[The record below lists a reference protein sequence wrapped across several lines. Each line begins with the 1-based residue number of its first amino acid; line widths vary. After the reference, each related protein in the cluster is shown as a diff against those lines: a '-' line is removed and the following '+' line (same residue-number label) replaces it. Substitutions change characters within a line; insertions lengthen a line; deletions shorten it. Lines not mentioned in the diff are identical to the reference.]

1 MTRRFSWLHFTDLH
15 VGMSES
21 SHRWPTMRRAL
32 LDDLAK
38 VHRHLRQVDVVFF
51 TGDLTNRGT
60 EAEFSRFDEEMAKI
74 REALSALGSSPLLL
88 AVPGNH
94 DLVRPD
100 PKRSALRDLRRW
112 RDDREL
118 REMFW
123 SEPGCDHR
131 ELVRQAFSPWSA
143 WAERA
148 LSWGELTD
156 VVRDGVLPGDFLATF
171 SSNGVRVGLVGLNTA
186 ALQLEGGDYEGRLSL
201 HPSQLTQLS
210 SDPGGWAE
218 SHDACFL
225 LTHHDPSWLD
235 EEGRADFREHI
246 YPSERFVLHFCGHR
260 HEQRNE
266 TRSEGGGPWRRV
278 DLGRSLFGQ
287 ETYGN
292 SVQRLYGYS
301 AGYIE
306 FGSPPTLHRWPRR
319 DEPKQDGSRRLGP
332 DGSAYLDD
340 DGGLHETLHPT
351 HRAAPVTYTTFPPRA
366 LIEELSAW
374 LEQRYHRPLSR
385 RSLLSASGLSG
396 NPALSWAQLLVSQ
409 PAAVLARLLG
419 EVHKDD
425 ADDGPAIAGFLERLG
440 QPSEPASFE
449 DVLLAEFEDQ
459 LEEAR
464 SHLAAERYEQAAAL
478 YERIERRAG
487 EPRQDTSKLRAI
499 RARARLNRAAALGG
513 LGDIEGSNALISSV
527 EPSDLNSR
535 GRLNLGRFLVG
546 AGKPEQALQAI
557 EGVDEPGALVVL
569 QLVQIHRGEIPGALA
584 EDPDVLLWAAIH
596 HLQSQDAGSA
606 ADLALR
612 ASRAEGINERGRHQS
627 ASLLAHA
634 LLQQWHGEASEPIQ
648 APAEVLAR
656 LRELISSGGARADW
670 AALEALRRAC
680 EEIPQEIPV
689 EPAPEDAPTPAWLSE
704 LQVTLR
710 AEDHTGALR
719 ALATRRPHVGP
730 VLMATAFALH
740 EAGTLEGSLDLARR
754 AFALLPGYGQR
765 KLLARVLFSSGHL
778 EEAQQHIEA
787 LQPPL
792 TEDVW
797 ELTLQLAIAR
807 GTGDPIQLGTAWEAA
822 RPDSVRAPVWLVQA
836 HLQRGD
842 VRKAR
847 EAAWRALRMG
857 DRLAIDDI
865 RVLAVASWTQGAP
878 FDPELARRILGLLES
893 EHLRGDPVAEMLRH
907 HLLLATG
914 DHTDTPIDW
923 ELLSRA
929 GIVRPFTVEEMVEG
943 MRTNARRNA
952 LMDRAWEAGAFVFET
967 RASLRGMRCGDAALA
982 FSQGERVAVPPLP
995 VFAPKAWKGRK
1006 CHLGALGIEL
1016 LVALG
1021 LHEAFGDAVQTV
1033 VIFRDTALFTQKGA
1047 QEPVIEFTR
1056 TEQAK
1061 SAETWKSF
1069 EGLPEVDPKQQG
1081 IHALKVEDLP
1091 GIVAWLSGLGLVERT
1106 NDPPWSPPGGTLVL
1120 DARLVYELARQG
1132 LARPFL
1138 EACQHQKLALGLDPR
1153 AVRARRER
1161 ARELE
1166 LRVEASSLGDEI
1178 SRWLVR
1184 LRDQGKLEV
1193 VTPPAGPPLA
1203 PLRSGDPDPD
1213 WIARAFATRELL
1225 LADPELVLVSSELVE
1240 MGLQGFGPG
1249 FLVQDRAW
1257 RPEPWAEHRH
1267 RYGSLSGRWV
1277 TLPAVVR
1284 ALAPDARR
1292 AEIVGRLARAG
1303 YVDAFEP
1310 RDVRALFDAYGG
1322 LHGIEPSRR
1331 LLGLVQALA
1340 GQDRHPHLGLLGL
1353 SIAVILTETI
1363 AEAWLGAEVQPQADA
1378 LTVSVL
1384 DTLEQMDRVTRGR
1397 VRLLDAAVV
1406 QLVGASHRAPARFTV
1421 AKDEAN
1427 RTTPPDSV
1435 GQRMWRVVSAWADP
1449 HPPRRASLDL
1459 GLAQAIRMADR
1470 SELGVAE
1477 SVFGCIFVEIPPPPR
1492 GDLCGSTLGAVFNRR
1507 ARFASLLRERRL
1519 YDRSIEEWRSTGT
1532 AALAGA
1538 SLSGTDLQT
1547 ESDGVPIALALEGA
1561 LPEAL
1566 PLARQMASEL
1576 WAHDGVVAE
1585 ALRRWADHPSDAT
1598 LEVLRRS
1605 LDASPVRSIRA
1616 DPRILVAWSH
1626 WADRSL
1632 PAPRRQNEL
1641 LALLS
1646 EPLDQRPDQSLLE
1659 MLRARFEPGGAWSE
1673 QEISLMGRQLARI
1686 PGVTIS
1692 TGFAFL
1698 PVDEML
1704 PYLARIPEQHAYLP
1718 TGSLVDALLALG
1730 ISGKTE
1736 PVRRLENIEVRL
1748 PELVARAAAAALVP
1762 VPQQGPTYAENEPA
1776 LLRACGAAVEAVT
1789 GMEPLPPDRRIWL
1802 SWRLFGWLTEQ
1813 ILSTP
1818 DRFAAAR
1825 ALAELAPG
1833 ARDPEECVPD
1843 LYDPWRVGPGRVDT
1857 RELSVLQALGLL
1869 RTAGAVDW
1877 HLLKPALLAVA
1888 SRALTPDER
1897 LVRETWTEPS
1907 LGGRALVAPDLAKA
1921 LLLTIDNDMI
1931 SEMPAL
1937 QRMGWL
1943 DDALRSRPEDAP
1955 LQELASHVSLAFATR
1970 AHLWSET
1977 EGRRV
1982 LEAIQAEDF
1991 EVNNLGRRVLLIAA
2005 SGRGEGDAL
2014 RQRAR
2019 EIVWA
2024 GLGGEDEQL
2033 LVSEWL
2039 LASARRNGLEQAV
2052 RELRAELSR
2061 RQIPEIPHL
2070 RRLSRVLIGGEPS
2083 ARDQAWAVLRRL
2095 AEEPALAESDALGE
2109 LFQSIAGR
2117 IAS

>member
-21 SHRWPTMRRAL
+21 SDRWPAMRRAL
-32 LDDLAK
+32 FDDLAK
-38 VHRHLRQVDVVFF
+38 VHRHVRQVDVVFF

-60 EAEFSRFDEEMAKI
+60 EAEFTRFDEEMAKVK
-74 REALSALGSSPLLL
+74 EELSKLGSSPLLL

-100 PKRSALRDLRRW
+100 PKRSALRDLRSW
-112 RDDREL
+112 RDDPAL

-123 SEPGCDHR
+123 SDPACDPR

-148 LSWGELTD
+148 LSWGQLTD

-171 SSNGVRVGLVGLNTA
+171 SKNSVRIGLVGLNTA

-201 HPSQLTQLS
+201 HPSQLTKLTP
-210 SDPGGWAE
+210 DPDGWAE

-225 LTHHDPSWLD
+225 LTHHDQSWLD

-246 YPSERFVLHFCGHR
+246 YPPERFVLHFCGHR
-260 HEQRNE
+260 HEQRTE

-287 ETYGN
+287 ETYGDG
-292 SVQRLYGYS
+292 VQRLYGYS

-340 DGGLHETLHPT
+340 DGGLHETLQPT

-374 LEQRYHRPLSR
+374 LELRYHRPLSR

-396 NPALSWAQLLVSQ
+396 NPALSWAELLVSQ

-419 EVHKDD
+419 EVQKDD

-449 DVLLAEFEDQ
+449 DVLLTEFEDQ

-487 EPRQDTSKLRAI
+487 EPGQDTTKLRAI

-513 LGDIEGSNALISSV
+513 LGDIEGSNALLASI
-527 EPSDLNSR
+527 EPRDLNSR
-535 GRLNLGRFLVG
+535 GRINLGRFLVG
-546 AGKPEQALQAI
+546 AGEPEQALQVI
-557 EGVDEPGALVVL
+557 EGVDEPGALVVR
-569 QLVQIHRGEIPGALA
+569 QLAQIHRGEIPGALA

-596 HLQSQDAGSA
+596 HLQSRDAGSA
-606 ADLALR
+606 AELALR
-612 ASRAEGINERGRHQS
+612 VSSAEGINERGRHQS

-634 LLQQWHGEASEPIQ
+634 LLQQWQGEASGTIQ

-656 LRELISSGGARADW
+656 LRELIVEGGARADW
-670 AALEALRRAC
+670 AALEALQRAC
-680 EEIPQEIPV
+680 EELPQEPPV
-689 EPAPEDAPTPAWLSE
+689 EAPEDTPTPAWLPE
-704 LQVTLR
+704 FQETLR

-719 ALATRRPHVGP
+719 ALAARRPQVGP

-740 EAGTLEGSLDLARR
+740 EEGALEESLDLARR

-778 EEAQQHIEA
+778 EEAHQHVEF

-797 ELTLQLAIAR
+797 ELTLQLALAR
-807 GTGDPIQLGTAWEAA
+807 GAGDPIQIGTAWEAA

-836 HLQRGD
+836 HLQQGD

-857 DRLAIDDI
+857 DRLAIDGI
-865 RVLAVASWTQGAP
+865 GILAVASWAQGSP
-878 FDPELARRILGLLES
+878 FDPELARRVLGLLES
-893 EHLRGDPVAEMLRH
+893 QNLRGEPVAEMLRH

-914 DHTDTPIDW
+914 DDTDTPIDW
-923 ELLSRA
+923 QLLTRA

-943 MRTNARRNA
+943 MQAKAAQNA

-967 RASLRGMRCGDAALA
+967 WASLRGMRCGYAALA
-982 FSQGERVAVPPLP
+982 FSGGERVAVPPLP
-995 VFAPKAWKGRK
+995 VFALTEWKGRK
-1006 CHLGALGIEL
+1006 CHLGALGSEL

-1021 LHEAFGDAVQTV
+1021 LHDAFGDAVQAV
-1033 VIFRDTALFTQKGA
+1033 VIFRDAADFARKGA
-1047 QEPVIEFTR
+1047 QDPVIEFTR

-1061 SAETWKSF
+1061 SAEMWRLF
-1069 EGLPEVDPKQQG
+1069 EGLPEVDPRQQG
-1081 IHALKVEDLP
+1081 IHALKVEDIP
-1091 GIVAWLSGLGLVERT
+1091 GIVAWLSGLGLVER
-1106 NDPPWSPPGGTLVL
+1106 NNEPPWSPPGGTLVL
-1120 DARLVYELARQG
+1120 DALLVYELTRRR

-1138 EACQHQKLALGLDPR
+1138 EACQNQKLALGLDPR

-1166 LRVEASSLGDEI
+1166 LRIEASSLGDEI
-1178 SRWLVR
+1178 SRWLGR

-1193 VTPPAGPPLA
+1193 VSLPAGPPLA
-1203 PLRSGDPDPD
+1203 ALRSGDPDPD

-1240 MGLQGFGPG
+1240 MGLHGFGPG
-1249 FLVQDRAW
+1249 FLVQDRDW

-1267 RYGSLSGRWV
+1267 RYDSLSGRWV
-1277 TLPAVVR
+1277 TLPSVVR
-1284 ALAPDARR
+1284 ALAPAQRR
-1292 AEIVGRLARAG
+1292 AEIVGKLARAG
-1303 YVDAFEP
+1303 YVDALEP
-1310 RDVRALFDAYGG
+1310 RDVRDLFDAYGG

-1353 SIAVILTETI
+1353 SIAVTLAGTI
-1363 AEAWLGAEVQPQADA
+1363 AEAWLGAEVQPQAEA

-1384 DTLEQMDRVTRGR
+1384 DTLEQMDRVTQGR

-1406 QLVGASHRAPARFTV
+1406 RLVGASHRAPARFTV
-1421 AKDEAN
+1421 AIDETN
-1427 RTTPPDSV
+1427 RTTSPDST
-1435 GQRMWRVVSAWADP
+1435 GQRMWKVVSAWADP
-1449 HPPRRASLDL
+1449 HPSRRASLDL
-1459 GLAQAIRMADR
+1459 GLAQTIRMADR
-1470 SELGVAE
+1470 AELGVAE
-1477 SVFGCIFVEIPPPPR
+1477 LVFGCIFVEIPPLPR

-1507 ARFASLLRERRL
+1507 ERFASLLHDLRL
-1519 YDRSIEEWRSTGT
+1519 YDRTIEDWRSTGT
-1532 AALAGA
+1532 AAMAGA
-1538 SLSGTDLQT
+1538 SLSGTDLHT
-1547 ESDGVPIALALEGA
+1547 ESDGVPIVLALEGA

-1566 PLARQMASEL
+1566 PLARQLASEL

-1585 ALRRWADHPSDAT
+1585 ALRRWADHPSGTT

-1616 DPRILVAWSH
+1616 DPRILLAWSY
-1626 WADRSL
+1626 WADRGL
-1632 PAPRRQNEL
+1632 PAPRRRNQL
-1641 LALLS
+1641 FALLS
-1646 EPLDQRPDQSLLE
+1646 EPLDRRPGQSLIE

-1673 QEISLMGRQLARI
+1673 QEISLMGRQLSRI
-1686 PGVTIS
+1686 PGATIS

-1748 PELVARAAAAALVP
+1748 PELVARAAAAALLP
-1762 VPQQGPTYAENEPA
+1762 LPQQGPTYAENEPA

-1789 GMEPLPPDRRIWL
+1789 GMEPLPPDLRIWL

-1813 ILSTP
+1813 ILSAP

-1825 ALAELAPG
+1825 ALAELAPD
-1833 ARDPEECVPD
+1833 ARSPEECVPD

-1869 RTAGAVDW
+1869 RTAGTVDW
-1877 HLLKPALLAVA
+1877 YLLKPALLAVA

-1921 LLLTIDNDMI
+1921 LLLTIDSELI

-1937 QRMGWL
+1937 QRISWL
-1943 DDALRSRPEDAP
+1943 DDALRSRPADAP
-1955 LQELASHVSLAFATR
+1955 LQELASHVLLAFATH
-1970 AHLWSET
+1970 AHLWSEA
-1977 EGRRV
+1977 EVRRV
-1982 LEAIQAEDF
+1982 LDATQAEDF
-1991 EVNNLGRRVLLIAA
+1991 ELNNLGRRILLIAA
-2005 SGRGEGDAL
+2005 SGRDEGDAL

-2019 EIVWA
+2019 ESVWA
-2024 GLGGEDEQL
+2024 GLGGEEEQL

-2039 LASARRNGLEQAV
+2039 LASARRRSLEQAI
-2052 RELRAELSR
+2052 RELRAELGSR
-2061 RQIPEIPHL
+2061 QLPEIPGL
-2070 RRLSRVLIGGEPS
+2070 RCLSRVLIGGDAS
-2083 ARDQAWAVLRRL
+2083 AREQALAALRKL
-2095 AEEPALAESDALGE
+2095 AEEPALAETDALGE